1 MSHLK
6 DALIKHATGRF
17 GDGQYDHATIEM
29 VAEMIDQAVMEI
41 EIEIEAQFEKLAIN
55 AVRKALEGKT

>member
-17 GDGQYDHATIEM
+17 GDGQYHFATIEM

-55 AVRKALEGKT
+55 AVRKA

>member
-6 DALIKHATGRF
+6 DALINHATCRF

-29 VAEMIDQAVMEI
+29 VAEMIDQAVIEI
-41 EIEIEAQFEKLAIN
+41 EIEIEEQLEKLAVN
-55 AVRKALEGKT
+55 AVRKALGGD